1 MEHLWIGLSVI
12 CIFLV
17 DNYLFKVNNENT
29 RTMLEIC
36 SKLTIKI
43 PERRYW
49 RCSGF
54 IVKFE
59 QISHI
64 VLVFPLLRWTGKHK
78 QNYFCWF
85 QQKHFR
91 KNSLSRKVLLTT
103 SGRLNSW
110 LVSIDLNEE
119 MITRKKEFCVHC
131 VKSVRIQSFSGLY
144 FPTFGLNMDQENS
157 EYGQFPRRGSFSWIF
172 WDIKTFIT
180 YKKCHFQKEHW
191 LKRISPF

>member
-12 CIFLV
+12 FIFLV
-17 DNYLFKVNNENT
+17 DNYLFKVNYENT

-85 QQKHFR
+85 QQKHFK
-91 KNSLSRKVLLTT
+91 KNSLSRKALLTT
-103 SGRLNSW
+103 SGRLNSR
-110 LVSIDLNEE
+110 LVSIDLSPCWGNDYQEKGILCTLRE
-119 MITRKKEFCVHC
+119 KCPYSEFFW
-131 VKSVRIQSFSGLY
+131 SVFSY
-144 FPTFGLNMDQENS
+144 IRT
-157 EYGQFPRRGSFSWIF
+157 EYGPG
-172 WDIKTFIT
+172 K
-180 YKKCHFQKEHW
+180 
-191 LKRISPF
+191 LRIRTISTPW